1 MTRSEAIKA
10 FFFKSVLPVIVAL
23 ILYCIFK
30 SACMK
35 NGEVDYVWLWI
46 LCGLPFGLH
55 RMCLRIVP
63 GGGSLGG
70 GIALF
75 TLNFIIGGVIGG
87 FVLAMAA
94 YCGGVVCAA
103 DGVPADRWMIFSR
116 HGNMENCRSCRWK
129 SHSQPDGKRQVFSH
143 KPANSFPTASQS
155 WQFTHIPTTPT
166 AAAIHPFLFNPNEKI
181 LWKFLFNGGTI
192 CTPVQITEPC

>member
-10 FFFKSVLPVIVAL
+10 FFFKSVLPVTVAL

-30 SACMK
+30 SACVK

-55 RMCLRIVP
+55 RMCLWIVP

-75 TLNFIIGGVIGG
+75 DRRCNRRFRSGL
-87 FVLAMAA
+87 AA

-103 DGVPADRWMIFSR
+103 DGVPADRWMIFLH
-116 HGNMENCRSCRWK
+116 HGNMENFWVRAK
-129 SHSQPDGKRQVFSH
+129 NND
-143 KPANSFPTASQS
+143 
-155 WQFTHIPTTPT
+155 
-166 AAAIHPFLFNPNEKI
+166 
-181 LWKFLFNGGTI
+181 
-192 CTPVQITEPC
+192 